1 MENRGFPSLSTLS
14 SVELRL
20 LGRISA
26 QVQAGREASALLAQ
40 PKRVALLGYL
50 AAATPRG
57 FHRRDTLLAL
67 FWPEADQEHGRASL
81 RKSVHFLRQQL
92 GSEAIV
98 SRGDEE
104 VGLDLSWCRCDVV
117 AFEESLQ
124 AGRLEAAAGL
134 YHGDLLP
141 GLHLSD
147 VPDFERWLEETR
159 TRLRGQAVQAA
170 WQLSE
175 REGIQG
181 RVRRALQWARLATEL
196 SPYDEEGIRRLL
208 HLLIKAGDRAG
219 AVQAY
224 EQFAQ
229 RLSAD
234 LELEPSADT
243 GALIERARSTPPT
256 VPAGRPA
263 DKREVFNPPSL
274 PRSARRQVRPV
285 RLSLLVVGIAVAIAI
300 IVWRHESLPESKAP
314 PSPGAIAVLPF
325 EYRGNPELS
334 YLTEGMVEL
343 LDTKLDGAPGLRLVD
358 PQALLHF
365 VSRERGGNDLDRGRR
380 AAEHFGADRFV
391 LGNIVEAGERLAV
404 RATLY
409 DAEGRAQ
416 GSIDTS
422 GARPAEIFAVADRMA
437 RHLVSEV
444 QDKPLELA
452 RVADQG
458 TSSLP
463 ALKAYI
469 EGERE
474 FRNGH
479 WAQAGYALQRAIQL
493 DTAFALAHYRLS
505 FFARDLVSVQEHLDR
520 ARRHS
525 GGLSEHQR
533 GLIEASSA
541 FARGDYKQADWL
553 YRQVLSAHPDD
564 LEAWLMLGGLIGS
577 WGPLNGY
584 AWVDARNAFEQVLKL
599 DPRNANALWQV
610 AAYAARDRRLAELDS
625 FTQRFLRLRPEP
637 PDSGNAEGQR
647 AIARGDSAGLERF
660 IADLRSRPDLQAQ
673 TGAGAV
679 TWTTMDLV
687 AGRRLWHLITEPNRS
702 LGMRVL
708 AWATLAKLELTNGR
722 WQTARAELDSAARL
736 DRGTALEHRSYYA
749 LTYFLKPPRAEL
761 VALRDSLQRWNP
773 STASRAADGL
783 AAAHRS
789 VHPYLKAY
797 LLGMLNT
804 RLGDHRAALT
814 YASEL
819 ERADSSSPE
828 GAFAW
833 DQAKVVRA
841 EVARRDG
848 RAEAALETLE
858 QAGFWTTHPAVDFS
872 GDSPF
877 FTHLHERFARAE
889 LLYELGRLDEAMR
902 WYRGF
907 TYDLLYTAPSHYRL
921 AQIYQARGDPR
932 AAIQHYRE
940 FLLTWRDCDPAL
952 RPQLQKAELEL
963 AHLR

>member
-1 MENRGFPSLSTLS
+1 M
-14 SVELRL
+14 
-20 LGRISA
+20 A
-26 QVQAGREASALLAQ
+26 
-40 PKRVALLGYL
+40 
-50 AAATPRG
+50 
-57 FHRRDTLLAL
+57 
-67 FWPEADQEHGRASL
+67 
-81 RKSVHFLRQQL
+81 
-92 GSEAIV
+92 
-98 SRGDEE
+98 
-104 VGLDLSWCRCDVV
+104 
-117 AFEESLQ
+117 
-124 AGRLEAAAGL
+124 
-134 YHGDLLP
+134 
-141 GLHLSD
+141 
-147 VPDFERWLEETR
+147 
-159 TRLRGQAVQAA
+159 
-170 WQLSE
+170 
-175 REGIQG
+175 
-181 RVRRALQWARLATEL
+181 
-196 SPYDEEGIRRLL
+196 
-208 HLLIKAGDRAG
+208 
-219 AVQAY
+219 
-224 EQFAQ
+224 
-229 RLSAD
+229 
-234 LELEPSADT
+234 
-243 GALIERARSTPPT
+243 
-256 VPAGRPA
+256 
-263 DKREVFNPPSL
+263 
-274 PRSARRQVRPV
+274 
-285 RLSLLVVGIAVAIAI
+285 
-300 IVWRHESLPESKAP
+300 
-314 PSPGAIAVLPF
+314 
-325 EYRGNPELS
+325 
-334 YLTEGMVEL
+334 EL

-358 PQALLHF
+358 AQALLHF
-365 VSRERGGNDLDRGRR
+365 VSQERGGNALDRGRR
-380 AAEHFGADRFV
+380 AAKHFGADRFV

-404 RATLY
+404 SATLY
-409 DAEGRAQ
+409 DVEGRAQ

-437 RHLVSEV
+437 RHFVSEV

-469 EGERE
+469 EAERE

-479 WAQAGYALQRAIQL
+479 WAQAGYALQRAVQL
-493 DTAFALAHYRLS
+493 DTAFAFAHYRLS

-533 GLIEASSA
+533 GLIEATSA

-599 DPRNANALWQV
+599 DPRNANALWQL

-625 FTQRFLRLRPEP
+625 FTQRFLRLHPEP
-637 PDSGNAEGQR
+637 PDSGNAEGQQ

-660 IADLRSRPDLQAQ
+660 LADLRSRPDLQAQ
-673 TGAGAV
+673 TGAGVV
-679 TWTTMDLV
+679 TWTTMDLI

-702 LGMRVL
+702 IGMRVL

-722 WQTARAELDSAARL
+722 WRTARTELDSAARL

-749 LTYFLKPPRAEL
+749 LTDFLKLPRAEL

-773 STASRAADGL
+773 ATASRAEDGL
-783 AAAHRS
+783 AGAHRS

-804 RLGDHRAALT
+804 RLGDDRAALK

-828 GAFAW
+828 GAFAV
-833 DQAKVVRA
+833 DQAKVLRA

-848 RAEAALETLE
+848 RAEAALATLE

-921 AQIYQARGDPR
+921 AQIYQARGDHR

-963 AHLR
+963 ARLR